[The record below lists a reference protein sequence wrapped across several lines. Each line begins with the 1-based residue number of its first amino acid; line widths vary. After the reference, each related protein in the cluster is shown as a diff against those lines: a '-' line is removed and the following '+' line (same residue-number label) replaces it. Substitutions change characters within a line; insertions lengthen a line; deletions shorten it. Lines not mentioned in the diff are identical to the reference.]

1 MAKSMYS
8 VILMDEVVRE
18 IDRLALVSNTS
29 RSNLINHILAEY
41 VSYTTPEMRINSI
54 FKSIERIINGAQA
67 GMVPYVEPHQSTMSL
82 KSSLEYRYR
91 PTVRYEVE
99 LFEAEDD
106 GSIGKISVAFRTQS
120 ESLINAMNEFFS
132 VWCRAENK
140 YRPTAN
146 IKYALCDGK
155 FVRSINPVRTRNYT
169 AEELASAISKY
180 IRLFDACMKNYLTGK
195 ITDADIQN
203 TVKAYTV
210 KEVLI

>member
-99 LFEAEDD
+99 LFETEED
-106 GSIGKISVAFRTQS
+106 GSIGRMSVAFRTQS
-120 ESLINAMNEFFS
+120 ESLIDKMNGFFTL
-132 VWCRAENK
+132 WCRAESK

-155 FVRSINPVRTRNYT
+155 FVRSINLVKTRNYT

-180 IRLFDACMKNYLTGK
+180 IRLFDTCMKNYLADRMDGT
-195 ITDADIQN
+195 DIQN
-203 TVKAYTV
+203 TIKAYTV
-210 KEVLI
+210 KEVLV